1 MFLCVCVCVLPAIT
15 SSILSSI
22 IHVRRIITLTRSPFA
37 TSDITVNP
45 LRHTHKR
52 THACTH
58 NAKQTALCCL
68 SHRCEP
74 LTQTHICTHTDFGN
88 TYADI
93 KTETCEPIK
102 IFSVS
107 ITHTDQINFSPGLS
121 HPTIFLCN
129 SIHQILD
136 RSTLR
141 LVQI

>member
-1 MFLCVCVCVLPAIT
+1 MCVLPAIT

-52 THACTH
+52 MHACTH

-74 LTQTHICTHTDFGN
+74 LTQTHGN
-88 TYADI
+88 AHADI

>member
-1 MFLCVCVCVLPAIT
+1 MCVLPAIT

-52 THACTH
+52 THAGTHARARTHACTH

-74 LTQTHICTHTDFGN
+74 LTQTHGN
-88 TYADI
+88 AHADI